1 MNLKRFLSD
10 VISATRADAQ
20 CYWSDSC
27 TYCIRNSWDRNSQ
40 TAGLWFR
47 TKGCTWASKGGCLV
61 CNYSSGPNTTS
72 GQIIDYVENGMREF
86 NEKLTYL
93 LISPSGSM
101 LDSNEVPIKARDAII
116 KILATTMHDGF
127 GFETRPETINSE
139 IIQNFQN
146 QLSGRLK
153 KVLLGIETVNR
164 NYQKF
169 CLNKELNQSTCINS
183 FQILTE
189 NDVSSVSNILVGLPF
204 LTEKENISATIE
216 SISWSI
222 DHGAAYCYLFPVHV
236 KDGTPLHLLHDKGHY
251 KPPSLWALIEVMR
264 NLEKR
269 CHETLIRPSWYTS
282 LGAYNV
288 IDSPYTCNKCYK
300 KVVEL
305 LDHYDR
311 WKDIKSLDKLFNFK
325 CSCRD
330 RWREEAEIEEN
341 SKPDMV
347 DRISQGYKIMA
358 DETNIPWEMW
368 EEKIIHELNL
378 SFSSATRYGSGG
390 YVYDE

>member
-1 MNLKRFLSD
+1 MSLKPFLSE
-10 VISATRADAQ
+10 VIRATRAVSQ
-20 CYWSDSC
+20 RYWSDSC

-72 GQIIDYVENGMREF
+72 DQIIDYVENGMKEF
-86 NEKLTYL
+86 DEKLTYL

-101 LDSNEVPIKARDAII
+101 LDSNEVPNTARDEII
-116 KILATTMHDGF
+116 NILATTLHDGF
-127 GFETRPETINSE
+127 GFETRPETINRE
-139 IIQNFQN
+139 IIQNFQDKLN
-146 QLSGRLK
+146 GRLK
-153 KVLLGIETVNR
+153 RVLLGIETVNR

-169 CLNKELNQSTCINS
+169 CLNKELDLSTCINS

-189 NDVSSVSNILVGLPF
+189 NNVSPVSNILVGLPF
-204 LTEKENISATIE
+204 LTEKENISAAIE

-236 KDGTPLHLLHDKGHY
+236 KDGTPLRLLYNNGYY
-251 KPPSLWALIEVMR
+251 KPPSLWSLIEVIR
-264 NLEKR
+264 YFEKR
-269 CHETLIRPSWYTS
+269 YQEPLIRPSWYTS

-288 IDSPYTCNKCYK
+288 IESPYTCKKCYE
-300 KVVEL
+300 KVIEL

-311 WKDIKSLDKLFNFK
+311 WKDIESLDRLFNFK

-330 RWREEAEIEEN
+330 KWREETDFADKN
-341 SKPDMV
+341 KTDMV
-347 DRISQGYKIMA
+347 DRIYQGYKIMA
-358 DETNIPWEMW
+358 DETNIRWEMW

-378 SFSSATRYGSGG
+378 SFSDDRRHGSGK
-390 YVYDE
+390 VRL